1 MAACRVPV
9 AECPMFLAGYACCQ
23 YTPPWTDLGNY
34 FTQVLQG
41 PHRLVVRTSRCGRN
55 NPGSTPGVDN
65 TLNETSNEVLEVA
78 IWGSALFC
86 TLFALFL
93 LSGNSRLKKL
103 GVLNLFF

>member
-1 MAACRVPV
+1 MHTIYGHALNLNKYLTENCNQ
-9 AECPMFLAGYACCQ
+9 CL
-23 YTPPWTDLGNY
+23 
-34 FTQVLQG
+34 
-41 PHRLVVRTSRCGRN
+41 HRLVVRTSRCGRD